1 MKAVIATLHLLH
13 LLLHP
18 PTVQIIGQLSPH
30 SNFTQ
35 LNWRAAE
42 EGWWWSYCK
51 LMLIFTS
58 SSLCRD
64 CDTLIAGNNLLHWVS
79 LCPRHLTLIEK
90 PLLHC
95 NCNYRLLWPVIYRN
109 WRIISLNSIF
119 AHLPISLYNQTLL
132 LENLPLCGVYKK
144 YWTIFMFG
152 IVCNTRTE
160 NKLLELP

>member
-1 MKAVIATLHLLH
+1 MPPSNCTNYRPALNTLWLYSAGVKGC
-13 LLLHP
+13 P
-18 PTVQIIGQLSPH
+18 GDG
-30 SNFTQ
+30 
-35 LNWRAAE
+35 W
-42 EGWWWSYCK
+42 WWWSYCK

-58 SSLCRD
+58 SSPCTD
-64 CDTLIAGNNLLHWVS
+64 SDTLIAGNNLLHWES

-119 AHLPISLYNQTLL
+119 VQLTISLYNPTLL
-132 LENLPLCGVYKK
+132 LENPPLCGVYKK
-144 YWTIFMFG
+144 FGTIFMFG